1 VRVAVFSDSLPPR
14 IDGIAVVVRHL
25 VDGLIQQGHEVL
37 LIGPGGELGRS
48 GAPGPDGLRVV
59 RLPSFATPLDGYPLT
74 LPRRRT
80 IARALAAF
88 RPEVISIQTVGPVA
102 LLGLNWAARNRTRTL
117 VSWHTDF
124 EAYAN
129 SYSLARLLAL
139 SVYLAL
145 RQHRPVV
152 PEAARGVVAGSLLLA
167 TSRVS
172 ALCAPSSSAVAQIRN
187 FGVRHPVF
195 LLPADVTGDDLGVG
209 TGPAWQALKRIPGR
223 GARPYLLYVGRL
235 SREKNLGLLLA
246 AFERLMTANASVQLV
261 LAGPTHDPR
270 IRALLRPYL
279 RDHGDR
285 IVAIGAVPR
294 PALGE
299 IYRHAAAFVT
309 PSVSETQCL
318 CVSEAIAVGV
328 PVLAVDPMLAQ
339 DRPVGAVRV
348 VEPRVERLAT
358 AMLEQLTAGRQLR
371 AGWAP
376 AGPEIGHLARRFV
389 AASRFV
395 PQAQDDVTY
404 RWDQRRWAES
414 GLGRPQVRSG
424 ARAE

>member
-37 LIGPGGELGRS
+37 LIGPGGELGR
-48 GAPGPDGLRVV
+48 GGMAAPAGLEVV
-59 RLPSFATPLDGYPLT
+59 RLPSFVTPLDGYPLT
-74 LPRRRT
+74 LPRRAK

-88 RPEVISIQTVGPVA
+88 APEVISIQTVGPVA
-102 LLGLNWAARNRTRTL
+102 LLGLNWAAAHRVRTL

-124 EAYAN
+124 EAYARN
-129 SYSLARLLAL
+129 YSLARILAL

-167 TSRVS
+167 TSRVA
-172 ALCAPSSSAVAQIRN
+172 ALCAPSSSAVQQIRD

-195 LLPADVTGDDLGVG
+195 LLPADVTPDDLGVG
-209 TGPAWQALKRIPGR
+209 TAPAWRALDRVPGR
-223 GARPYLLYVGRL
+223 GTRPYLLYVGRL

-246 AFERLMTANASVQLV
+246 AFERLMTMNASAQLV

-318 CVSEAIAVGV
+318 CVSEAIAVGT
-328 PVLAVDPMLAQ
+328 PVLAVDPMLAR
-339 DRPVGAVRV
+339 DRPIGAVRV
-348 VEPRVERLAT
+348 VEPRVEQLAA
-358 AMLEQLTAGRQLR
+358 AMLQQLSAERPGI
-371 AGWAP
+371 GWP
-376 AGPEIGHLARRFV
+376 GAGPPIGSLARRFV

-395 PQAQDDVTY
+395 PETQDGVTY
-404 RWDQRRWAES
+404 RWEQRRWSETGS
-414 GLGRPQVRSG
+414 RSP
-424 ARAE
+424 AVQSSAHFE

>member
-1 VRVAVFSDSLPPR
+1 MFSDSLPPR

-37 LIGPGGELGRS
+37 LIGPGGELGLSCAAGS
-48 GAPGPDGLRVV
+48 GGIGGLRIV
-59 RLPSFATPLDGYPLT
+59 RLPSFITPLDGYPLT
-74 LPRRRT
+74 LPLRGKV
-80 IARALAAF
+80 ARALAGF
-88 RPEVISIQTVGPVA
+88 RPEVISVQTVGPVA
-102 LLGLNWAARNRTRTL
+102 LLGLNWAARHRIRAL

-124 EAYAN
+124 EAYARN
-129 SYSLARLLAL
+129 YSLARVLAL

-145 RQHRPVV
+145 RQHRPAV
-152 PEAARGVVAGSLLLA
+152 PDPAQSVVAGSLWLA

-172 ALCAPSSSAVAQIRN
+172 ALCAPSSSAVAQIRD
-187 FGVRHPVF
+187 FGVRQPVF
-195 LLPADVTGDDLGVG
+195 LLPADVTADDLGVG
-209 TGPAWQALKRIPGR
+209 RPEAWRALERIPGR

-246 AFERLMTANASVQLV
+246 AFERLMTTNASALLV

-348 VEPRVERLAT
+348 VRPQVERLAG
-358 AMLEQLTAGRQLR
+358 AMLEQLAADRRRT
-371 AGWAP
+371 GWPVAP
-376 AGPEIGHLARRFV
+376 AGPAIGHLARRFV
-389 AASRFV
+389 AATRFV
-395 PQAQDDVTY
+395 PQAQDGVTY
-404 RWDQRRWAES
+404 RWDQRHWTET
-414 GLGRPQVRSG
+414 GRSYTAVRSRAG
-424 ARAE
+424 AD